1 MVVVLDVIVYSLE
14 LIERVLLEV
23 LVAVNC
29 VLLVALAVEV
39 LVALVQG

>member
-14 LIERVLLEV
+14 LIERVLFEV
-23 LVAVNC
+23 LVAVDR